1 MTRGR
6 PPLIPAEKRPRI
18 VMAILSGEVPI
29 AKAAR
34 REKVSE
40 QSIGL
45 WGGIPRGV
53 KTALISRR

>member
-1 MTRGR
+1 
-6 PPLIPAEKRPRI
+6 
-18 VMAILSGEVPI
+18 MAILSGEVPI